1 MLSRASVFSSS
12 IGAFTSTVSIRAAAT
27 PGIWFV
33 WEREREKEG
42 GRKGGREGGRE
53 GEGGR
58 ERDECVLCECGG
70 ER

>member
-42 GRKGGREGGRE
+42 GR
-53 GEGGR
+53 